1 MLAVIIGT
9 LKDVSNIIILMLVFI
24 FCYMMIGMELFA
36 YKVKLQEQDRL
47 PIYLRR
53 SNFNTLLEAF
63 LSVFIVLANDGW
75 AQIFVDHYRTTD
87 SLLSSI
93 YFISLIIIG

>member
-1 MLAVIIGT
+1 MLFVIIGT
-9 LKDVSNIIILMLVFI
+9 LKDVSNIIILMMLFI

-36 YKVKLQEQDRL
+36 HKVKLQETEDL

-53 SNFNTLLEAF
+53 SNFNNLLEAF
-63 LSVFIVLANDGW
+63 LTVFIVLANDGW
-75 AQIFVDHYRTTD
+75 TQIFVDHYRTTD